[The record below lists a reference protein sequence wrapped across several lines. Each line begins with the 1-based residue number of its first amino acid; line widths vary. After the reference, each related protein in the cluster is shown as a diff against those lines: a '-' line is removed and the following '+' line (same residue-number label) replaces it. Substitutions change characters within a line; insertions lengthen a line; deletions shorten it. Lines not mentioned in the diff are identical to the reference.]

1 MKRVESILDSN
12 LSSLS
17 AEQREQAKGE
27 ILKEWEDWFYKFE
40 RIDKEAF
47 ERGIEWVY
55 TEILNL
61 EKPQIYYCESWLD
74 CMVKISLKL
83 PSTRDKIRKVLIDC
97 AEGRTRIPTD
107 KVETVNEIY
116 FEKSWLQE
124 IMDEHSN
131 GTYNIEDI
139 YDEVYEDLKAI
150 VVNSMTDLKNSA
162 IYNSYSFY
170 ISTYNRLKGV
180 AAADFALKS
189 GDSKDETLAKY
200 VDLIRSGVFQSYE
213 YEEYVFAIQPPTH
226 IDTIAME
233 DGDTRIHSTDRK
245 AIEWADGF
253 GLYYLEGTMMP
264 TEKVEKIERNE
275 FTAKE
280 FFEIR
285 NEEVKSNIIRWI
297 QTVHGDE
304 AVYQLFKEVMSKVD
318 EYVDKKDSKF
328 LEGTTNSTNIGV
340 YTLFKG
346 NIDEFEI
353 AYVRCYCPSTDRMFF
368 LGVDPTHTKAADAI
382 ASLCPIP
389 SMLIDKVQYIQ
400 RQGEKFSIVFDEE
413 TTQKLEKGEI
423 PRDELLEYTYPSGEF
438 YFSKMRYEY

>member
-1 MKRVESILDSN
+1 
-12 LSSLS
+12 
-17 AEQREQAKGE
+17 
-27 ILKEWEDWFYKFE
+27 
-40 RIDKEAF
+40 
-47 ERGIEWVY
+47 
-55 TEILNL
+55 
-61 EKPQIYYCESWLD
+61 
-74 CMVKISLKL
+74 
-83 PSTRDKIRKVLIDC
+83 
-97 AEGRTRIPTD
+97 
-107 KVETVNEIY
+107 
-116 FEKSWLQE
+116 
-124 IMDEHSN
+124 
-131 GTYNIEDI
+131 
-139 YDEVYEDLKAI
+139 
-150 VVNSMTDLKNSA
+150 
-162 IYNSYSFY
+162 
-170 ISTYNRLKGV
+170 
-180 AAADFALKS
+180 
-189 GDSKDETLAKY
+189 
-200 VDLIRSGVFQSYE
+200 
-213 YEEYVFAIQPPTH
+213 
-226 IDTIAME
+226 
-233 DGDTRIHSTDRK
+233 
-245 AIEWADGF
+245 
-253 GLYYLEGTMMP
+253 MMP